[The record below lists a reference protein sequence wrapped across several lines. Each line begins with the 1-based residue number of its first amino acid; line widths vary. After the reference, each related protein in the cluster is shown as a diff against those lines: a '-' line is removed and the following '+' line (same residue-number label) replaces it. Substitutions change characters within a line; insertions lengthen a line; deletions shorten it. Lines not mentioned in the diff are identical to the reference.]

1 MVGFIMTFAG
11 RAWVLSLFPTLRVA
25 LMPRWFLIAALLGIG
40 GGLLGALYP
49 AFRAAKLDPVEALNF
64 E

>member
-1 MVGFIMTFAG
+1 V
-11 RAWVLSLFPTLRVA
+11 
-25 LMPRWFLIAALLGIG
+25 G

-49 AFRAAKLDPVEALNF
+49 AWLASRKDVIEALAY

>member
-1 MVGFIMTFAG
+1 MLQM
-11 RAWVLSLFPTLRVA
+11 FPTLTVD
-25 LMPRWFLIAALLGIG
+25 LMPQWFLIAAILGIG

-49 AFRAAKLDPVEALNF
+49 AFRAAQLDPVEALNF